1 MARAKTNGDSPLD
14 TVGSKTKRRKP
25 ARRREKSTIKKA
37 KSRKGAVRSPGN
49 LVKRG
54 NGQFNQFKEEVLR
67 LADQI
72 KRQKLN
78 ERGKITGLSQDYEK
92 IIGVFNEML
101 DTVASPLHDAL
112 KRETYLNIV
121 PTPLFVIN
129 EDFDV
134 QYINETG
141 AKAVERKIEDCIGK
155 KCYELFDTPHCNTP
169 ECRLKQSMENDAICS
184 GDTIARG
191 AGNLP
196 IQYTGAPIKDETGS
210 IVGGVA
216 YIADIS
222 DIKREQG
229 YLERSA
235 KKVDEAMKEVAKGN
249 LAIELEKENEDE
261 IGWIM
266 DNINVTVKN
275 LRDMVMQVRV
285 AAGSTATNA
294 DEISASAFQIAKGAE
309 SQSSSAEETSSTM
322 VEMATQIDNVNK
334 FTQALAINVDETS
347 ASIQEM
353 AASIT
358 QMAKNAENLMASVE
372 IASTTIDEMTASI
385 ESVADRV
392 KVVDTVSKEASKV
405 AKEGGEELSVVIYG
419 IGSSS
424 KDIGKIVKI
433 IEEIA
438 DQTNLL
444 ALNAAIEAAR
454 AGDAGRGFAVVAE
467 EVKRLAERSMNSI
480 REISSFVETVQKDT
494 GQAVDITS
502 KVLQQIMD
510 SVNKTSTLVSE
521 VFVATQQQTT
531 GASQVMKSATNMQHI
546 TTELVG
552 AIREMQKSSNDI
564 IKAVEA
570 MNKMTQQVADA
581 TLEQKKGGDMVVK
594 AMEQISQ
601 IAQQNVTATEQ
612 FSKATQSLAKE
623 AEGLQKLAEQFSV

>member
-1 MARAKTNGDSPLD
+1 MARIKKNVNVPLNTVHSMKKRGKTE
-14 TVGSKTKRRKP
+14 RRKEGV
-25 ARRREKSTIKKA
+25 AAKKA
-37 KSRKGAVRSPGN
+37 VGRKGSGKNTLN
-49 LVKRG
+49 LEKRG
-54 NGQFNQFKEEVLR
+54 NGQFALFKEEVLR
-67 LADQI
+67 LAERI
-72 KRQKLN
+72 KSHKLG
-78 ERGKITGLSQDYEK
+78 ERGNIKGLSHDYEE
-92 IIGVFNEML
+92 IIGVVNEML
-101 DTVASPLHDAL
+101 DSVVSPLHDARQ
-112 KRETYLNIV
+112 KEAYINIM
-121 PTPLFVIN
+121 PTPCYTVNKNFDIVFIN
-129 EDFDV
+129 EA
-134 QYINETG
+134 G
-141 AKAVERKIEDCIGK
+141 AKAVGRTVEGCIGV
-155 KCYELFDTPHCNTP
+155 KCYELFDTPNCNTP
-169 ECRLKQSMENDAICS
+169 ECRVKLAMEHDTIS
-184 GDTIARG
+184 TGDTVARG
-191 AGNLP
+191 AGDLP
-196 IQYTGAPIKDETGS
+196 VQYTGAPIKDEVGE
-210 IVGGVA
+210 IIGGVA
-216 YIADIS
+216 YLTDIS
-222 DIKREQG
+222 DIRKEQH

-235 KKVDEAMKEVAKGN
+235 KKIDDVMKEVAKGN
-249 LAIELEKENEDE
+249 LAIELEKEKEDE
-261 IGWIM
+261 IGWIT
-266 DNINVTVKN
+266 DNVNITVKN

-347 ASIQEM
+347 SSIQEM
-353 AASIT
+353 AVSIT

-372 IASTTIDEMTASI
+372 MASTTIDEMTASI

-392 KVVDTVSKEASKV
+392 KVVDTVSKEASRV
-405 AKEGGEELSVVIYG
+405 AREGGEELSGVIYG

-480 REISSFVETVQKDT
+480 REISAFVETVQKDT
-494 GQAVDITS
+494 GQAVDITQ

-510 SVNKTSTLVSE
+510 SVNKTSSLVSE

-531 GASQVMKSATNMQHI
+531 GASQVMKSATNMQYI

-601 IAQQNVTATEQ
+601 VAQQNVTATEQ

-623 AEGLQKLAEQFSV
+623 AENLQKLAEQFIV